1 MRMTI
6 ESHTDHDDLTHA
18 LTTGSGV
25 ALTTRFLGH
34 PLRYVPVIASTQPV
48 VHMAAQEGANEGL
61 VVLTDEQT
69 AGKGRLGRTWQAPFG
84 SSLLLSMLFRPNL
97 HPQQGGRLTMCVG
110 LGAATAIEEMTGLSI
125 QLKWPNDLL
134 LHGRKLAG
142 VLTETQLDGDRMTY
156 AVVGLGLNVNLTRPP
171 DDELAATAT
180 SLSHA
185 MGRSISRLALL
196 QTILRHV
203 EAHYERLQAGHSPYA
218 AWSQRMAYQ
227 GQRVQVTLP
236 HMVLTGTVTGANPD
250 GALLIQDDHGAP
262 YTVWAG
268 DVTLLDRAPST
279 HRDFQ

>member
-1 MRMTI
+1 M
-6 ESHTDHDDLTHA
+6 
-18 LTTGSGV
+18 
-25 ALTTRFLGH
+25 
-34 PLRYVPVIASTQPV
+34 
-48 VHMAAQEGANEGL
+48 
-61 VVLTDEQT
+61 
-69 AGKGRLGRTWQAPFG
+69 
-84 SSLLLSMLFRPNL
+84 
-97 HPQQGGRLTMCVG
+97 
-110 LGAATAIEEMTGLSI
+110 SI